1 MSLPVVPDTET
12 ILRSCARVLQDVVL
26 PGLEDDWQ
34 RFSAALMVGSLH
46 YAIGVLHEDRGAA
59 HRGELASTLGALQ
72 GDLTEEDL
80 RAAAVH
86 PSPFEAASALLVWAE
101 EHPGAQAEA
110 VRAALYPVLYR
121 QMEQEAAAALPMM
134 EAFGVA
140 MRGRK
145 DE

>member
-34 RFSAALMVGSLH
+34 RFSAALMVGSLQ
-46 YAIGVLHEDRGAA
+46 YAIGVMHEDRGAA
-59 HRGELASTLGALQ
+59 HRAELATAIAGLKGDLAEEELGA
-72 GDLTEEDL
+72 
-80 RAAAVH
+80 AAAN
-86 PSPFEAASALLVWAE
+86 PSPFEVASAMLVWAE

-121 QMEQEAAAALPMM
+121 QMEQEAAAATPMM